1 MQSRVFSVAVRRVRH
16 WAAPVVTALG
26 VMTGAAHADVR
37 QTSADATIAFEGPSA
52 KATKQYLYSRGT
64 PLEVV
69 VQIEGWL
76 KVRDALGALAWVEKK
91 TLTDRTNV
99 QIKSPTADALAS
111 PDAASS
117 IVFRAENGV
126 LLMLVTPQPPNA
138 GAWAQVRHRDGQVG
152 FVRMD
157 ALFGL

>member
-1 MQSRVFSVAVRRVRH
+1 MKFRVFNGRLSFALVAS
-16 WAAPVVTALG
+16 ALG
-26 VMTGAAHADVR
+26 LIAGAAHADFR

-64 PLEVV
+64 PVEVV

-76 KVRDALGALAWVEKK
+76 KVRDAQGALAWVEKK
-91 TLTDRTNV
+91 ALTDRTNV
-99 QIKSPTADALAS
+99 QIKSPTADALAA
-111 PDAASS
+111 PDAASP

-126 LLMLVTPQPPNA
+126 LLTLVTPQPPNA

-152 FVRMD
+152 FVRLD

>member
-1 MQSRVFSVAVRRVRH
+1 MKSRVFDFCH
-16 WAAPVVTALG
+16 WLVPVVAALG
-26 VMTGAAHADVR
+26 VTSGTAHADFR

-52 KATKQYLYSRGT
+52 KANRQYLYSRGT
-64 PLEVV
+64 PVEVV

-76 KVRDALGALAWVEKK
+76 KVRDAMGALTWVEKK
-91 TLTDRTNV
+91 ALTDRTNV
-99 QIKSPTADALAS
+99 QIKSPTADALAT
-111 PDAASS
+111 PDAASP

-126 LLMLVTPQPPNA
+126 LLTLVTPQPPNA

>member
-1 MQSRVFSVAVRRVRH
+1 MKFRASTLRPPVLLAAVALNMV
-16 WAAPVVTALG
+16 A
-26 VMTGAAHADVR
+26 GAAHADFR

-64 PLEVV
+64 PVEVV

-76 KVRDALGALAWVEKK
+76 KVRDAQGALAWVEKK
-91 TLTDRTNV
+91 ALTDRTNV
-99 QIKSPTADALAS
+99 QIKSPMADALAAPDMAS
-111 PDAASS
+111 PV
-117 IVFRAENGV
+117 VFRAETGV
-126 LLMLVTPQPPNA
+126 LLTLVTPQPPNT

-152 FVRMD
+152 FVRVD

>member
-1 MQSRVFSVAVRRVRH
+1 MKFRVFNSRYSFVL
-16 WAAPVVTALG
+16 AASALG
-26 VMTGAAHADVR
+26 LIAGAAHADFR

-52 KATKQYLYSRGT
+52 KATRQYIYSRGT
-64 PLEVV
+64 PVEVV

-76 KVRDALGALAWVEKK
+76 KVRDAQGALAWVEKK
-91 TLTDRTNV
+91 ALTDRTNV
-99 QIKSPTADALAS
+99 QVKSPTADALAA
-111 PDAASS
+111 PDAASP

-126 LLMLVTPQPPNA
+126 LLTLVTPQPPNA

-152 FVRMD
+152 FVRVD

>member
-1 MQSRVFSVAVRRVRH
+1 MNFWVFNRPQ
-16 WAAPVVTALG
+16 PVVPLAIALG
-26 VMTGAAHADVR
+26 LIAGAAHADFR

-52 KATKQYLYSRGT
+52 KATRQYLYSRGT
-64 PLEVV
+64 PVEVV

-76 KVRDALGALAWVEKK
+76 KVRDAQGALAWVEKK
-91 TLTDRTNV
+91 ALTDRTNV
-99 QIKSPTADALAS
+99 QIKSPAADALAA
-111 PDAASS
+111 PDAASP

-126 LLMLVTPQPPNA
+126 LLTLVTPQPPNT

-152 FVRMD
+152 FVRVD